1 MEFQAGRVNK
11 TGEPKLASGL
21 VFDKQQS
28 PALSCLALKLGF
40 LERNVVKIR
49 SAKRNEFRINTSC
62 VVPLFIVISSAL
74 VSFLNRVTS
83 PE

>member
-28 PALSCLALKLGF
+28 PAISCLALKLGF
-40 LERNVVKIR
+40 LERNVVEIR
-49 SAKRNEFRINTSC
+49 SAKRNESRINTSSSKSGP
-62 VVPLFIVISSAL
+62 VPLYTQQRKREKTSR
-74 VSFLNRVTS
+74 NR
-83 PE
+83 

>member
-1 MEFQAGRVNK
+1 MNLSCFPIENSVEFQAGRVNK

-40 LERNVVKIR
+40 LERNVMKIR
-49 SAKRNEFRINTSC
+49 SAKRNESRINTS
-62 VVPLFIVISSAL
+62 I
-74 VSFLNRVTS
+74 
-83 PE
+83 E

>member
-28 PALSCLALKLGF
+28 LALSCLALKLGF

-49 SAKRNEFRINTSC
+49 SAKRNLAKRNRISETWRKHATPCFRY
-62 VVPLFIVISSAL
+62 V
-74 VSFLNRVTS
+74 
-83 PE
+83 

>member
-1 MEFQAGRVNK
+1 MLNLSCFPIENSVEFQAGRVNK

-40 LERNVVKIR
+40 LERKVVKIR
-49 SAKRNEFRINTSC
+49 SAKRNESRINTSTGRNHMF
-62 VVPLFIVISSAL
+62 PYF
-74 VSFLNRVTS
+74 
-83 PE
+83 

>member
-21 VFDKQQS
+21 VFDKQKS

-40 LERNVVKIR
+40 FRKKRGENPFSKEERVSHKYL
-49 SAKRNEFRINTSC
+49 
-62 VVPLFIVISSAL
+62 VPSISIHGNFKCS
-74 VSFLNRVTS
+74 R
-83 PE
+83 